1 MTTMCKDKTQETL
14 QKEELQ
20 LLTKSVNIFYFIKL
34 LIFLLSFNKN

>member
-1 MTTMCKDKTQETL
+1 MTTMCKDKIQETL

-34 LIFLLSFNKN
+34 LIFLLSFDKN

>member
-1 MTTMCKDKTQETL
+1 MCKDKTQEIL

-34 LIFLLSFNKN
+34 QYFY